1 MIWGIILEALRDAT
15 SISVFVVV
23 LMTVIEVINQKSKGK
38 LLTFANES
46 HVGTVL
52 ISSVLGVI
60 PGCLGG
66 LATTS
71 MYNRKLITF
80 GALMAMMVSTCGDE
94 AFIML
99 ATMPKTAIIIFC
111 GLFILSLI
119 VGFGIDLIGG
129 KKKQAAIPEQNDI
142 TQEQAKERWYHV
154 ILHHFPEIFLWTFG
168 IMAATAIA
176 QNYLDINNWIS
187 QNTAL
192 MIVLA
197 TLIGCIPESGPH
209 IIFITLYVS
218 GVIPLPVLLA
228 SCISQDGHAALPLIA
243 VDKKSFIKVKLIK
256 CALALA
262 VGFIALLF

>member
-1 MIWGIILEALRDAT
+1 MDWSIILDVLKEAA
-15 SISVFVVV
+15 SISVFVVL
-23 LMTVIEVINQKSKGK
+23 LMTVIEIINQRSKGR

-52 ISSVLGVI
+52 ISSVLGIV

-71 MYNRKLITF
+71 MYNRKLISF
-80 GALMAMMVSTCGDE
+80 GALMAMMVATCGDE

-99 ATMPKTAIIIFC
+99 ATMPEFAIIIFC

-129 KKKQAAIPEQNDI
+129 KKKQAVIPEPSDI

-168 IMAATAIA
+168 VMAITAIA
-176 QNYLDINNWIS
+176 QNYIDINGWIS
-187 QNTAL
+187 HNTPL
-192 MIVLA
+192 MILLA
-197 TLIGCIPESGPH
+197 TLIGCIPQSGPH
-209 IIFITLYVS
+209 IIFITLFVS

-262 VGFIALLF
+262 VGFTALLF